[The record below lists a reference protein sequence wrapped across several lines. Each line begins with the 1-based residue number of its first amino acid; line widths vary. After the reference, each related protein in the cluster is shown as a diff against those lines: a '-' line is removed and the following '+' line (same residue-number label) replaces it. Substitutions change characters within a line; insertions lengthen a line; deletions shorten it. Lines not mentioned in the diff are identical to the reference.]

1 MTPSTTTQM
10 LNLTSKLES
19 QEGELTSKQTELD
32 KTVAKLREANLATT
46 LVKQETKYNAANVL
60 ALQDKLRGLPNLEMK
75 LKESS
80 DKLAE
85 SQIAQHKL
93 QTTNASL
100 QAGKHLFRLRSIL
113 RAHSST
119 LNN

>member
-1 MTPSTTTQM
+1 M

-19 QEGELTSKQTELD
+19 QEDELTSKQTELY
-32 KTVAKLREANLATT
+32 KTVANLREANLTAN
-46 LVKQETKYNAANVL
+46 LAKQEAKYNAENVR

-75 LKESS
+75 LKESQN
-80 DKLAE
+80 KLAE

-100 QAGKHLFRLRSIL
+100 QAGKHLFRSRSIL
-113 RAHSST
+113 RAH
-119 LNN
+119 